1 MSVARVCLAL
11 CAALLAAAA
20 AAAQDGQPRLGRL
33 FLTPEW
39 RVQLERQRQL
49 NIQETRTLEGSTMR
63 LDGVVLRSS
72 GKSTVWVNNQAQTEN
87 AAGSGVA
94 VVTRPRQPDRAT
106 LAPGGEQPAE
116 LKVGQ
121 AINRAT
127 RETADGLADGAIRVQ
142 PAAPRR

>member
-1 MSVARVCLAL
+1 MSPARACLAL
-11 CAALLAAAA
+11 CAAVLAAA

-39 RVQLERQRQL
+39 RAQLERQRQL
-49 NIQETRTLEGSTMR
+49 NIQETRTFEGSSMR

-87 AAGSGVA
+87 TADSGVA
-94 VVTRPRQPDRAT
+94 VATRPRQPERAT
-106 LAPGGEQPAE
+106 LTPGGETPAE

-121 AINRAT
+121 TINRAT
-127 RETADGLADGAIRVQ
+127 RETADGLADGEIRVLRPTPQ
-142 PAAPRR
+142 R